1 MSALPVVLPEI
12 PATKTHRS
20 AGVEDRSCRIA
31 AKQIELPATET
42 PGDWKLTD
50 RGIAFVMLM
59 AAVIMTAAVAVIG
72 ITAVRV
78 TSADYDAGSQRS
90 QQARR

>member
-1 MSALPVVLPEI
+1 MSALPVVLPEL
-12 PATKTHRS
+12 PATKTQRS
-20 AGVEDRSCRIA
+20 AGLEDRSCRIA
-31 AKQIELPATET
+31 AKQIQLRSTET

-59 AAVIMTAAVAVIG
+59 VGVILTVAVAVIG

>member
-1 MSALPVVLPEI
+1 MSALLVVLPEI

-20 AGVEDRSCRIA
+20 TGVEHRSCRIA

-59 AAVIMTAAVAVIG
+59 AAVILTAAVAVIG